1 MDTQRLEAF
10 TDGVIAV
17 VIAIALY
24 VAIAMLWF
32 ISDRR
37 IESTA

>member
-17 VIAIALY
+17 VITIGLY
-24 VAIAMLWF
+24 VAMAMIWF
-32 ISDRR
+32 IPDRR
-37 IESTA
+37 IESAL